1 MSLLCFS
8 SFFNLLAPTAGG
20 AWRTGDWNEVSIPR
34 DEVSQK
40 PIRLLIG
47 W

>member
-1 MSLLCFS
+1 LHT
-8 SFFNLLAPTAGG
+8 TAGG
-20 AWRTGDWNEVSIPR
+20 AWRTGDWNGVSIPR

-40 PIRLLIG
+40 PICLLIG